1 MPNAWFIMGSPL
13 DEQELEQIRASLK
26 RCSPETLEAVL
37 RFREQG
43 DLQAIPIAVRGIL
56 ERYLPPENKVDLKN
70 ADENL
75 RLVEDLG
82 IDSLTMLEV
91 VLTVEESLGVR
102 VEDAELRNLRT
113 LGDVHRFLERKLS
126 GAPLEPQGQR
136 LSREE
141 IALVLPQQPPF
152 LFLDE
157 ALLEGEKILGRYLL
171 KGDEFF
177 FEGHFKDRP
186 LTPASIVFEAAG
198 QAACLWL
205 LRCGP
210 ARLGHPIR
218 PEELLF
224 LSVEEAHFYR
234 QTGPKALL
242 EIEASLVRLRPPVA
256 VFSSVV
262 YAGGQRV
269 ARMDRLTL
277 GFGAPAGAGEEEKT
291 PEEASAHK
299 ETS

>member
-1 MPNAWFIMGSPL
+1 MADPL
-13 DEQELEQIRASLK
+13 SEQELEQIRTSLK
-26 RCSPETLEAVL
+26 RCSPETVEAVL
-37 RFREQG
+37 RFRQMG
-43 DLQAIPIAVRGIL
+43 DLSGVPIAIRGIL
-56 ERYLPPENKVDLKN
+56 QRYLPPENKVDLSR
-70 ADENL
+70 ADRNL

-91 VLTVEESLGVR
+91 VLTIEESLGIR

-113 LGDVHRFLERKLS
+113 LGDVDRFLEQKLS
-126 GAPLEPQGQR
+126 GAGAEGKGQR

-157 ALLEGEKILGRYLL
+157 ALVEGERVEARYLL

-177 FEGHFKDRP
+177 FEGHFKNRP

-205 LRCGP
+205 LQCGP
-210 ARLGHPIR
+210 GRVGRAIGGH
-218 PEELLF
+218 ELLF

-234 QTGPKALL
+234 QTAPKALL
-242 EIEASLVRLRPPVA
+242 EIQATLVRLRPPVA
-256 VFSSVV
+256 VFSAVV
-262 YAGGQRV
+262 SAGGERV
-269 ARMDRLTL
+269 ARMERLTL
-277 GFGAPAGAGEEEKT
+277 AFGESPGLGKDEGN
-291 PEEASAHK
+291 EALGPQATDPSA
-299 ETS
+299 S